1 MELTHVDKDGKSK
14 MVDISDKDV
23 TLRMA
28 EASGRVVME
37 TDTLKMIKENKV
49 KKGDV
54 LATARIAGI
63 MAAKKTHDLIPLTHP
78 IPINDVSVEFTLDD
92 EGPAVDIFVSAKTHS
107 RTGIEME
114 AIIGVLIAA
123 ATIYDMIK
131 AVDRTAVI
139 TDVRLLKK
147 SGGKSGD
154 FVMEEQKDG

>member
-14 MVDISDKDV
+14 MVDISGKDV
-23 TLRMA
+23 TLREA
-28 EASGRVVME
+28 SASGRVIMGA
-37 TDTLKMIKENKV
+37 DTLQMIKDNRL

-78 IPINDVSVEFTLDD
+78 IPINDVSVEFEFD
-92 EGPAVDIFVSAKTHS
+92 EGGPSVDIFVSAKTHS

-114 AIIGVLIAA
+114 TITGVVIAA

-131 AVDRTAVI
+131 AVDRAAVI

-147 SGGKSGD
+147 SGGKSGV
-154 FVMEEQKDG
+154 FLRKE

>member
-1 MELTHVDKDGKSK
+1 MELTHVDREGKSR
-14 MVDISDKDV
+14 MVDVSGKDV
-23 TLRMA
+23 TLRET

-37 TDTLKMIKENKV
+37 ADTLKMIKENKV

-78 IPINDVSVEFTLDD
+78 IPINDVSVDFTLNDK
-92 EGPAVDIFVSAKTHS
+92 GPSVEIIVLAKTHA

-114 AIIGVLIAA
+114 AITAVLVAA

-139 TDVRLLKK
+139 TDVRLMKK

-154 FVMEEQKDG
+154 FVREE

>member
-1 MELTHVDKDGKSK
+1 ME
-14 MVDISDKDV
+14 
-23 TLRMA
+23 A
-28 EASGRVVME
+28 
-37 TDTLKMIKENKV
+37 DTLKMIKENKV

-78 IPINDVSVEFTLDD
+78 IPINDVSVDFTLNDKGLSV
-92 EGPAVDIFVSAKTHS
+92 EIIVLAKTHA

-114 AIIGVLIAA
+114 AVTAVLVAA

-139 TDVRLLKK
+139 TDVRLMKK

-154 FVMEEQKDG
+154 FVREE